1 MRFQKV
7 AIPDLTAA
15 LHKRGFSYL
24 KRDERARLR
33 YAGELRLKEKNY
45 PCEVAIPASLDDFPR
60 VWLTP
65 VPPGRPELQPH
76 LSAGGY
82 LCYLATGSVIFD
94 SFNPIQQT
102 MACLDRAEQVLED
115 ILAGKMIED
124 LAEEFHITWGT
135 GPGLVRG

>member
-1 MRFQKV
+1 MKFQKV

-15 LHKRGFSYL
+15 LQKRGFSYL
-24 KRDERARLR
+24 RRDGGGWLR
-33 YAGELRLKEKNY
+33 YAGELRLKAKNY
-45 PCEVAIPASLDDFPR
+45 PCELAIPPALDDFPR
-60 VWLTP
+60 IWLRP

-82 LCYLATGSVIFD
+82 LCYLAVGSVIFD

-115 ILAGKMIED
+115 ILAC
-124 LAEEFHITWGT
+124 
-135 GPGLVRG
+135 